1 MTIPRFFNSPTRD
14 PLTGKHLSL
23 ALLFLVEDFAA
34 TVLNC
39 FMTVKTVVVPVA
51 DMRREPNHRSE
62 RLSQA
67 LYGFTVAV
75 KDARDRFDLVRTP
88 DGYEG
93 WMAKSYLQEPDAPD
107 TLLSVVSSR
116 WALFALDGG
125 GELALPFGSLVRVD
139 CDNELYSDCRDSQ
152 RMVLVAGSVD
162 ELISRPEL
170 APETA
175 ALSLIS
181 SPYLWGGASPFG
193 YDCSGLVQ
201 AVFRRC
207 GVDLPRDSK
216 DQSACGRQI
225 ALSDARAGDLIFF
238 PGHVALC
245 LDDLRIIHA
254 TRLRG
259 MVAIESLNSDAPD
272 CRNDLVDKI
281 TCVRRLLP

>member
-1 MTIPRFFNSPTRD
+1 MSQAVLFF
-14 PLTGKHLSL
+14 
-23 ALLFLVEDFAA
+23 VEDFAILA
-34 TVLNC
+34 LNC
-39 FMTVKTVVVPVA
+39 FMTVKTVIVPVA

-67 LYGFTVAV
+67 LYGFSVTV
-75 KDARDRFDLVRTP
+75 RDTRDQFDLVQTP

-93 WMAKSYLQEPDAPD
+93 WIAESYLQEPEALDLSQ
-107 TLLSVVSSR
+107 TLVSSR
-116 WALFALDGG
+116 WGFFALDGG
-125 GELALPFGSLVRVD
+125 GELVLPFGSLVQAD
-139 CDNELYSDCRDSQ
+139 CDGDLYCDYRDSR

-162 ELISRPEL
+162 ESISRPEL
-170 APETA
+170 DPETVV
-175 ALSLIS
+175 LSLIS
-181 SPYLWGGASPFG
+181 SPYLWGGVSPFG

-216 DQSACGRQI
+216 DQSACGQQI
-225 ALSDARAGDLIFF
+225 ALSDAKAGDLIFF

-259 MVAIESLNSDAPD
+259 MVVVESLNSDAPD
-272 CRNDLVDKI
+272 CRSDLVDKI

>member
-1 MTIPRFFNSPTRD
+1 
-14 PLTGKHLSL
+14 
-23 ALLFLVEDFAA
+23 
-34 TVLNC
+34 
-39 FMTVKTVVVPVA
+39 MTVKTIVVPVA

-67 LYGFTVAV
+67 LYGFTVVV
-75 KDARDRFDLVRTP
+75 KDARDQFDLVRTP

-93 WMAKSYLQEPDAPD
+93 WMAQSYLQEPGASD
-107 TLLSVVSSR
+107 TSQAVVSSR

-125 GELALPFGSLVRVD
+125 RELALPFGSLVRAD
-139 CDNELYSDCRDSQ
+139 CDGELYRDCRDSQ

-162 ELISRPEL
+162 ESIFRPEL
-170 APETA
+170 APETIA
-175 ALSLIS
+175 MSLIS

-216 DQSACGRQI
+216 DQSACGQQI
-225 ALSDARAGDLIFF
+225 ALSDAGAGDLIFF

-259 MVAIESLNSDAPD
+259 MVLIESLNSDAPD
-272 CRNDLVDKI
+272 CRHDLIDKVSI
-281 TCVRRLLP
+281 VRRVLL

>member
-1 MTIPRFFNSPTRD
+1 
-14 PLTGKHLSL
+14 
-23 ALLFLVEDFAA
+23 
-34 TVLNC
+34 
-39 FMTVKTVVVPVA
+39 MTVKTVVVPVA
-51 DMRREPNHRSE
+51 DMRLEPNHHSE

-75 KDARDRFDLVRTP
+75 QDARDRFDLVRTP

-93 WMAKSYLQEPDAPD
+93 WMAQSYLREPDVPN

-125 GELALPFGSLVRVD
+125 GELALPFGSLVCAD
-139 CDNELYSDCRDSQ
+139 CDGESYRDCRDSQ
-152 RMVLVAGSVD
+152 RMVLTTGSVD
-162 ELISRPEL
+162 ESISRPEL
-170 APETA
+170 ASEA
-175 ALSLIS
+175 VALSLVS

-193 YDCSGLVQ
+193 YDCSGFVQ

-216 DQSACGRQI
+216 DQSACGQQI
-225 ALSDARAGDLIFF
+225 PLSDARARDLIFF

-259 MVAIESLNSDAPD
+259 MVVVESLNSDAPD
-272 CRNDLVDKI
+272 CRSDLVDKI
-281 TCVRRLLP
+281 ICVRRLLP

>member
-1 MTIPRFFNSPTRD
+1 
-14 PLTGKHLSL
+14 L
-23 ALLFLVEDFAA
+23 AAP
-34 TVLNC
+34 VLYY
-39 FMTVKTVVVPVA
+39 FMTVKIVVVPVA
-51 DMRREPNHRSE
+51 DMRREPSHRSE
-62 RLSQA
+62 RVSQA

-75 KDARDRFDLVRTP
+75 QDTRDQFDLVRTS

-93 WMAKSYLQEPDAPD
+93 WIAQSHLQEQEA
-107 TLLSVVSSR
+107 TSLSQVVVTSR
-116 WALFALDGG
+116 LALFALDGG
-125 GELALPFGSLVRVD
+125 GELALPFGSLVRTD
-139 CDNELYSDCRDSQ
+139 CENERYFDYRDSR
-152 RMVLVAGSVD
+152 RMVLAVGSVD
-162 ELISRPEL
+162 ASISRPEL
-170 APETA
+170 SPETV
-175 ALSLIS
+175 ALLLIS
-181 SPYLWGGASPFG
+181 SPYLWGGVSPFG

-216 DQSACGRQI
+216 DQSACGEQI

-259 MVAIESLNSDAPD
+259 MVVVESLSPDAPD

-281 TCVRRLLP
+281 TSARRLLT

>member
-1 MTIPRFFNSPTRD
+1 
-14 PLTGKHLSL
+14 
-23 ALLFLVEDFAA
+23 
-34 TVLNC
+34 
-39 FMTVKTVVVPVA
+39 MTVKIVVVPVA

-67 LYGFTVAV
+67 LYGFMVAV
-75 KDARDRFDLVRTP
+75 KDTRDRFDLVQTP

-93 WMAKSYLQEPDAPD
+93 WMAQSYLQEPEVPD
-107 TLLSVVSSR
+107 TSQAVVSSR

-125 GELALPFGSLVRVD
+125 GELALPFGSLVRAD
-139 CDNELYSDCRDSQ
+139 CDGELYRDCRDSQ

-162 ELISRPEL
+162 ESISRPEL
-170 APETA
+170 VPETV

-201 AVFRRC
+201 VVFRRC
-207 GVDLPRDSK
+207 SIDLPRDSK
-216 DQSACGRQI
+216 EQSACGQQI

-259 MVAIESLNSDAPD
+259 MVLIESLNSDALD
-272 CRNDLVDKI
+272 CRSDLVDKI

>member
-1 MTIPRFFNSPTRD
+1 
-14 PLTGKHLSL
+14 
-23 ALLFLVEDFAA
+23 LLFLVVDFAA
-34 TVLNC
+34 PTLNC
-39 FMTVKTVVVPVA
+39 FMTVKTVIVPVA

-67 LYGFTVAV
+67 LYGFPVAI
-75 KDARDRFDLVRTP
+75 KDSRDRFDLVQTP

-93 WMAKSYLQEPDAPD
+93 WIAQSYLQEPETPD
-107 TLLSVVSSR
+107 PSLSVVSSR
-116 WALFALDGG
+116 WALFAFEGG
-125 GELALPFGSLVRVD
+125 SELALPFGSLVRND
-139 CDNELYSDCRDSQ
+139 CDNELYCNYRDSR
-152 RMVLVAGSVD
+152 RMALVAGSVD
-162 ELISRPEL
+162 ESISRPEL
-170 APETA
+170 APEEV

-181 SPYLWGGASPFG
+181 SPYLWGGVSPFG

-216 DQSACGRQI
+216 DQSGSGQQI
-225 ALSDARAGDLIFF
+225 ALSDAGAGDLIFF

-259 MVAIESLNSDAPD
+259 MVLIESLNSDAPD
-272 CRNDLVDKI
+272 CRSDLVDKI
-281 TCVRRLLP
+281 TCVRRMLP

>member
-1 MTIPRFFNSPTRD
+1 MTFRKTRD
-14 PLTGKHLSL
+14 SLTVNRLSL
-23 ALLFLVEDFAA
+23 ASLFLVEDFAA
-34 TVLNC
+34 SVLNC

-75 KDARDRFDLVRTP
+75 KDARDQFDLVRTP

-93 WMAKSYLQEPDAPD
+93 WIARSYLQEPETPD
-107 TLLSVVSSR
+107 TSQAVVSSR
-116 WALFALDGG
+116 LALFALDGG
-125 GELALPFGSLVRVD
+125 GELALPFGSLVRTE
-139 CDNELYSDCRDSQ
+139 CDGELYRDCRDSQ
-152 RMVLVAGSVD
+152 RMMLVAGSVD
-162 ELISRPEL
+162 ESISRPEL
-170 APETA
+170 APKTV
-175 ALSLIS
+175 ALSLVS
-181 SPYLWGGASPFG
+181 SPYLWGGVSPFG
-193 YDCSGLVQ
+193 YDCSGFVQ

-216 DQSACGRQI
+216 DQSACGQQI

-245 LDDLRIIHA
+245 LGDLRMIHA

-259 MVAIESLNSDAPD
+259 MVVVESLNSDAPD
-272 CRNDLVDKI
+272 CRHDLIDKVSI
-281 TCVRRLLP
+281 VRRVLT